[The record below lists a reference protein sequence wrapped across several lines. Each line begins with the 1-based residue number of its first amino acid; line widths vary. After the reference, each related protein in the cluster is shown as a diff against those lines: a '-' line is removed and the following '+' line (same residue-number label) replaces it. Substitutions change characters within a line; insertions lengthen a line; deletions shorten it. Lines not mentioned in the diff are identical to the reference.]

1 MAARAAKPKPPWTCP
16 KCGREFASKS
26 AYHGC
31 GNYSLE
37 GYLAG
42 KNAAGV
48 ALFNSLAAE
57 AKKNPAVTLRAAKTQ
72 ITFRVRA
79 NFMMVAVSGRG
90 IQGYIILPRAVP
102 KPYFKKIVAASTRR
116 HAHLFRIDDARALED
131 FIQLL
136 PEAIELVSNQEKVE
150 SKPKAARHLSIG
162 EEINAIYRAER
173 PQSRLIA
180 SHSEKSLR

>member
-1 MAARAAKPKPPWTCP
+1 MAARSAKPKPPWKCP

-31 GNYSLE
+31 GNYSVE

-42 KNAAGV
+42 KNPAGV
-48 ALFNSLAAE
+48 ALFNSLATA
-57 AKKNPAVTLRAAKTQ
+57 AKKFPDVTLRAAKTQ

-79 NFMMVAVSGRG
+79 NFLMVAVSGRG
-90 IQGYIILPRAVP
+90 IQGYIALPRAVP
-102 KPYFKKIVAASTRR
+102 KPYFKKIVAHSSRR
-116 HAHLFRIDDARALED
+116 HGHLFRIEDANALED

-136 PEAIELVSNQEKVE
+136 PEAIALVSDEQNVE
-150 SKPKAARHLSIG
+150 SKPKAGRQPSIG

-173 PQSRLIA
+173 PRP
-180 SHSEKSLR
+180 R

>member
-57 AKKNPAVTLRAAKTQ
+57 AKKIPAVTLRAAKTQ

-90 IQGYIILPRAVP
+90 LQGYIILPRAVP
-102 KPYFKKIVAASTRR
+102 KPYFKKIVASSSRR
-116 HAHLFRIDDARALED
+116 HGHLFRIDDPHALND
-131 FIQLL
+131 FAQLL
-136 PEAIELVSNQEKVE
+136 PEAIAMVSDPVEKPAKK
-150 SKPKAARHLSIG
+150 SAGKLSIG
-162 EEINAIYRAER
+162 HEINAFYRAER
-173 PQSRLIA
+173 RA
-180 SHSEKSLR
+180 

>member
-1 MAARAAKPKPPWTCP
+1 MAARAAKPKPQWKCP

-31 GNYSLE
+31 GNYSIE

-42 KNAAGV
+42 KNPTGL

-57 AKKNPAVTLRAAKTQ
+57 AKKFPGVTLRAAKTQ

-90 IQGYIILPRAVP
+90 IQGYITLPRTVP
-102 KPYFKKIVAASTRR
+102 KPYFKKIVASSSRR
-116 HAHLFRIDDARALED
+116 NGHLFRIDATDALND
-131 FIQLL
+131 FAQLL
-136 PEAIELVSNQEKVE
+136 PEAISLVSDSETKAEKK
-150 SKPKAARHLSIG
+150 SPRKLSIG
-162 EEINAIYRAER
+162 QEINSLYRAER
-173 PQSRLIA
+173 RA
-180 SHSEKSLR
+180 